1 MRIML
6 NRRSLL
12 TLLPTVALSPAAM
25 AAGEHPSVAFM
36 RQVAKELLAAH
47 RQGTTPA
54 FLRVIQ
60 RYADLPEISQYSLG
74 KYSEK
79 LQKTQKSRF
88 HRAVATYMA
97 RVLAMGSRDYTISKY
112 EIGDATIDKDKDVIV
127 TSKVYLVTGQAYS
140 VGWHLVW
147 RGGRYKVRD
156 IRIIIWLI
164 PQQKS
169 EFVTFL
175 NKYNGDINRLILAL
189 LG

>member
-1 MRIML
+1 MQNML
-6 NRRSLL
+6 NRRAVLSLL
-12 TLLPTVALSPAAM
+12 ASAAATAPAG
-25 AAGEHPSVAFM
+25 AAEEHPAVGFV

-60 RYADLPEISQYSLG
+60 RYADVPEIAEYSLG
-74 KYSEK
+74 KYSDK
-79 LQKTQKSRF
+79 LQNTQKPRY

-97 RVLAMGSRDYTISKY
+97 RVLSMGSRDYTVSKY
-112 EIGDATIDKDKDVIV
+112 EVGAANPGKDKEVVV
-127 TSKVYLVTGQAYS
+127 TSRVYLVTGQTYT
-140 VGWHLVW
+140 VGWNLVM
-147 RGGRYKVRD
+147 RGGKYKVRD
-156 IRIIIWLI
+156 IRVILWLI

-169 EFVTFL
+169 EFVSFL

>member
-1 MRIML
+1 ML

-12 TLLPTVALSPAAM
+12 TLLAATALSTRARADADHPA
-25 AAGEHPSVAFM
+25 VVFV
-36 RQVAKELLAAH
+36 RKVAKELLAAH

-60 RYADLPEISQYSLG
+60 RYADLPDISAYSLG
-74 KYSEK
+74 KYSAS
-79 LQKTQKSRF
+79 LQKVQKPRF

-97 RVLAMGSRDYTISKY
+97 RVLAMGSRDYTVAKY
-112 EIGDATIDKDKDVIV
+112 EIGQATVDKNKDVIV
-127 TSKVYLVTGQAYS
+127 SSKVYLVTGQAYS
-140 VGWHLVW
+140 VGWHLVS

-156 IRIIIWLI
+156 IRVIIWLI

-169 EFVTFL
+169 EFVSFL
-175 NKYNGDINRLILAL
+175 NKYDGDINRLILAL

>member
-1 MRIML
+1 MM

-12 TLLPTVALSPAAM
+12 TLLTAA
-25 AAGEHPSVAFM
+25 AAAPRGLAASEPPSVAFM

-60 RYADLPEISQYSLG
+60 RYADMPEISEYSLG
-74 KYSEK
+74 QYSGK
-79 LQKTQKSRF
+79 LQKTQKPRYQ
-88 HRAVATYMA
+88 RAVATYMA
-97 RVLAMGSRDYTISKY
+97 RVLSMGSRDYTVSKY
-112 EIGDATIDKDKDVIV
+112 EIGEATVDKNKDVV
-127 TSKVYLVTGQAYS
+127 VNSRVYLVTGQTYS
-140 VGWHLVW
+140 VGWQLVW
-147 RGGRYKVRD
+147 RDGRYKVRD

-169 EFVTFL
+169 EFVSFL
-175 NKYNGDINRLILAL
+175 NKYNGDINRLIVAL

>member
-1 MRIML
+1 ML

-12 TLLPTVALSPAAM
+12 TFLPAVALAPAAV

-97 RVLAMGSRDYTISKY
+97 RVPVSYTHLTLP
-112 EIGDATIDKDKDVIV
+112 TI
-127 TSKVYLVTGQAYS
+127 YS
-140 VGWHLVW
+140 V
-147 RGGRYKVRD
+147 
-156 IRIIIWLI
+156 
-164 PQQKS
+164 
-169 EFVTFL
+169 
-175 NKYNGDINRLILAL
+175 
-189 LG
+189 